1 MMKRQDYILVNMHA
15 VIFIYKRK
23 NEIMDD
29 IAQSGDYWRV
39 GNMIIPNT
47 YSVEDEKFIQLLRQS
62 KSLSVKDRITYIEK
76 LENLIKQ
83 EDRKE
88 KLKRIY
94 GDNGSK

>member
-1 MMKRQDYILVNMHA
+1 MHA

>member
-1 MMKRQDYILVNMHA
+1 
-15 VIFIYKRK
+15 
-23 NEIMDD
+23 MDD
-29 IAQSGDYWRV
+29 IAQAGDNWRV

>member
-1 MMKRQDYILVNMHA
+1 
-15 VIFIYKRK
+15 
-23 NEIMDD
+23 MDD
-29 IAQSGDYWRV
+29 IAQSGDNWRV

-83 EDRKE
+83 NERKE
-88 KLKRIY
+88 KLQKIWQQQ
-94 GDNGSK
+94 